1 MLLGNYSIL
10 IVESDI
16 GPFILALQGAIEQ
29 AGAETVV
36 ARDPASAMERKQRFQ
51 FSAAAVNVEHRSL
64 VSELGIPILF
74 YGPGETPPAPKAI
87 VSGLVR
93 LLAADA

>member
-1 MLLGNYSIL
+1 MLLGNHSIL

-64 VSELGIPILF
+64 VSELGFPILF
-74 YGPGETPPAPKAI
+74 YGPGETPPRLQRLCQ
-87 VSGLVR
+87 GL
-93 LLAADA
+93 